1 MKSSNVIA
9 LSIALF
15 SGSSLCQGYTNES
28 EVPLYGLSP
37 PVYPS
42 RSLLLTQNMT

>member
-1 MKSSNVIA
+1 MKSLTTA
-9 LSIALF
+9 LCALAGQ
-15 SGSSLCQGYTNES
+15 STLVLGQGYTDES

-42 RSLLLTQNMT
+42 RKFI